1 MQWIKFFGWLIM
13 IAAIGQVIELK
24 KHAEKKD
31 SFAMLVD
38 IGYILMFGFVALS
51 MILSYG
57 GTDHENSV

>member
-31 SFAMLVD
+31 FFVMLVD
-38 IGYILMFGFVALS
+38 IGYILMFGFVGLAMLLS
-51 MILSYG
+51 
-57 GTDHENSV
+57 

>member
-13 IAAIGQVIELK
+13 TAAIGKVIQLK

-38 IGYILMFGFVALS
+38 IGYILMFGFIGLAML
-51 MILSYG
+51 LG
-57 GTDHENSV
+57 GWLCDI